1 MSKRKEQIRLGA
13 FLQATGHHVAS
24 WRHPQADADAGLNFE
39 HYKAVTQLA
48 ERAKFDAIFLADGV
62 GVRDRSTSVEA
73 LSRNGKLATFEP
85 LTLFSALSAVTEHI
99 GFIATASTSYNEPY
113 HLARQFASLDWLS
126 DGRAGWNVVTSGT
139 EAEALNFNR
148 EKHFEHAN
156 RYERADEFVDV
167 VGGLWD
173 SWEDDA
179 FKIDKES
186 GVFFD
191 QDKLHVLNH
200 KGTHFS
206 VKGPLNVARTP
217 QGHPVIVQAGA
228 SEPGKELAARTAEV
242 IFTAWQTLEEAQ
254 AFYADVKGRLT
265 KFGRTPDQLKVM
277 PGVFPVIGKTQEE
290 AEAKYQLLQQLIHPS
305 VGLALLGGVYGGK
318 DLSSFELD
326 APPPPFPDDTNGSK
340 SRLKLVRDLAEREG
354 LTLRQLYERIA
365 GARGHWTV
373 VGTPEHIADQLQL
386 WFENGAAD
394 GFNVMPPWL
403 PGGLEEFVEHVV
415 PILQQRGLFR
425 TEYEGSTLRENLG
438 LPYPHNRFAK
448 GDAAATAAAAAQPE
462 TASAVA

>member
-1 MSKRKEQIRLGA
+1 MGKRNTQLSLGA

-24 WRHPQADADAGLNFE
+24 WRHPDADADAGINFA

-62 GVRDRSTSVEA
+62 AVRDRAANLEA

-85 LTLFSALSAVTEHI
+85 LTLFSALATVTERI

-148 EKHFEHAN
+148 EHHFEHAT

-167 VGGLWD
+167 VTGLWD

-179 FKIDKES
+179 FGIDKES

-200 KGTHFS
+200 VGTHFS
-206 VKGPLNVARTP
+206 VKGPLNVARPP

-254 AFYADVKGRLT
+254 AFYADVKGRLARY
-265 KFGRTPDQLKVM
+265 GRSPEQLKVM
-277 PGVFPVIGKTQEE
+277 PGIFPVIGRTQQE
-290 AEAKYQLLQQLIHPS
+290 AEEKYQLLQSLIHPS
-305 VGLALLGGVYGGK
+305 VGLALLGGLYGGK
-318 DLSSFELD
+318 DLSGHPLD

-386 WFENGAAD
+386 WFESHAAD

-425 TEYEGSTLRENLG
+425 TEYTGRTLREHLG
-438 LPYPHNRFAK
+438 LARPGNRHALSV
-448 GDAAATAAAAAQPE
+448 DQ
-462 TASAVA
+462 ASATLQTA